1 MRSRVTILL
10 MLLSLFGPCVSV
22 AQKSTDKASSCS
34 DWKAWLN
41 LQPGTSPP
49 TLQVSGYCQFP
60 TSGYSVELAPANR
73 KAQQASLYVLRK
85 VVHKPEGMAL
95 QVISDVPVKYTKE
108 TAAQYETV
116 LIKPD
121 KVPVTVEK
129 IY

>member
-1 MRSRVTILL
+1 MRSKVAILL
-10 MLLSLFGPCVSV
+10 MLLSLFDPCVSM
-22 AQKSTDKASSCS
+22 AQKSSGKASNCS

-49 TLQVSGYCQFP
+49 TLHVSGNCQFP
-60 TSGYSVELAPANR
+60 TSGYSVELVPANR
-73 KAQQASLYVLRK
+73 KEQQVDVYVLRK

-108 TAAQYETV
+108 TTAQYKTV

-121 KVPVTVEK
+121 KVRVPVEK

>member
-10 MLLSLFGPCVSV
+10 MLRSLFDPCVSV
-22 AQKSTDKASSCS
+22 AQKSSGKASSCS

-49 TLQVSGYCQFP
+49 TLQVSGNCQFP
-60 TSGYSVELAPANR
+60 TSGDSVELVPANR
-73 KAQQASLYVLRK
+73 KEQQVDGYVLRK

-95 QVISDVPVKYTKE
+95 QVISDVPVMYTKE
-108 TAAQYETV
+108 TTAPYKTV

-121 KVPVTVEK
+121 NVRVPVEK